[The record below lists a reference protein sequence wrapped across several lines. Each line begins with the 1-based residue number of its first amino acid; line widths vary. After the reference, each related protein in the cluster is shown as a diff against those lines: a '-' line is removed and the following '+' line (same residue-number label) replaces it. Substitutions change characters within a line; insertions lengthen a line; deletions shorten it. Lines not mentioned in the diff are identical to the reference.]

1 MTLSHFWV
9 QDADLILLGLLTH
22 EPHFSILR
30 DANLQD
36 IAAAAV
42 DPNRPE
48 ASDLHVRIPLAD
60 AALQQQLCLSYNRI
74 APSYCCPSST
84 AVQSEACC

>member
-1 MTLSHFWV
+1 MKSRFSSCWLTV

-36 IAAAAV
+36 IAAAAL

-48 ASDLHVRIPLAD
+48 AAELHVCSPW
-60 AALQQQLCLSYNRI
+60 
-74 APSYCCPSST
+74 PSRSFW
-84 AVQSEACC
+84 

>member
-1 MTLSHFWV
+1 MAAV

-30 DANLQD
+30 DANLQE
-36 IAAAAV
+36 IAAAAL

-48 ASDLHVRIPLAD
+48 AADLHVSPQTSITHPPVSRLLWSFFGQAVINRRIPLHVHV
-60 AALQQQLCLSYNRI
+60 CHH
-74 APSYCCPSST
+74 SS
-84 AVQSEACC
+84 